1 MKIESRPDGW
11 HILQE
16 DGRDYGPFATLDVA
30 QDMMDLLEN
39 QQAAPA
45 KQPGVRP
52 QPKPPLAG
60 PRPAFPTFEG

>member
-16 DGRDYGPFATLDVA
+16 DGHDYGPFATLDVA

-45 KQPGVRP
+45 KQPSPRP
-52 QPKPPLAG
+52 QVNSPLAG
-60 PRPAFPTFEG
+60 PSQAFPTFEG